1 MKAILSK
8 RKLTKMLIW
17 WRSKMNP
24 SDYEPISKT
33 ERESMIIF
41 SSLIKHPT
49 SELLIHPN
57 HDKYYIKSTSTGIFI
72 TLTSLG
78 TMNST
83 EISIINHV
91 YGYNVRLGQRAS
103 NVMIKAFLTEVNKR
117 RLQMEDDYNSNIQHS
132 LHHIAKTIKERL

>member
-1 MKAILSK
+1 
-8 RKLTKMLIW
+8 
-17 WRSKMNP
+17 MNP
-24 SDYEPISKT
+24 AGYEPISKT

-41 SSLIKHPT
+41 NSLIKHPT
-49 SELLIHPN
+49 SELLIHPS
-57 HDKYYIKSTSTGIFI
+57 HDKYYIKSPSTGIFI

-83 EISIINHV
+83 EVSIINHV

-103 NVMIKAFLTEVNKR
+103 NIMIKSFLMEVDKR
-117 RLQMEDDYNSNIQHS
+117 RLQMEDDYKNNIQHS